1 MTAETTTGVLI
12 CGHGSRDPDTVCEFM
27 ALVRDVAVRLPQFR
41 VQSGLLEFASPS
53 IRDGLEELR
62 QAGCAR
68 ILVIPGTLFS
78 AGHARQDIPS
88 ILKKFA
94 AQFPEL
100 NISYGR
106 AFDVDPYFVRAAS
119 ARIFDAVSGAGG
131 SWAPEHTALLVVG
144 RGASDPE
151 ALASMQAVARLIQT
165 EIKFTCVE
173 TAYAGIAPPSV
184 SGMLEHLAGQSYN
197 RLIILPYFLFTGML
211 VKRLYDE
218 IDLVAARY
226 PATQFVKSAYL
237 NNHPWVIDGFA
248 RRIIETNTTG
258 TRMHG

>member
-1 MTAETTTGVLI
+1 
-12 CGHGSRDPDTVCEFM
+12 
-27 ALVRDVAVRLPQFR
+27 
-41 VQSGLLEFASPS
+41 
-53 IRDGLEELR
+53 
-62 QAGCAR
+62 
-68 ILVIPGTLFS
+68 
-78 AGHARQDIPS
+78 
-88 ILKKFA
+88 
-94 AQFPEL
+94 
-100 NISYGR
+100 
-106 AFDVDPYFVRAAS
+106 
-119 ARIFDAVSGAGG
+119 
-131 SWAPEHTALLVVG
+131 
-144 RGASDPE
+144 
-151 ALASMQAVARLIQT
+151 MQAVARLIQT